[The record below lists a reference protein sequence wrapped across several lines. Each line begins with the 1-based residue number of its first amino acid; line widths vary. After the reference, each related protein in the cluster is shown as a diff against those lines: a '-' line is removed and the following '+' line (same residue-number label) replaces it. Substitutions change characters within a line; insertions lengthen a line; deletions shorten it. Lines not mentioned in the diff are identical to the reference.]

1 MKVMV
6 RTHGVMKLKELTDQ
20 RKQSNKLDYEL
31 GKLIAWS
38 NFLNNNKQPV
48 KWYPSNNEGTDVS
61 YNKLN
66 SPSEHF
72 SALGELKSYMDK
84 LNSKYNLNLKLLK
97 E

>member
-6 RTHGVMKLKELTDQ
+6 QTDGVMKLKELTDQ
-20 RKQSNKLDYEL
+20 LEQSNKLDYEL

-48 KWYPSNNEGTDVS
+48 KWYPANSEGTDIS

-72 SALGELKSYMDK
+72 SALKELKAYMDK
-84 LNSKYNLNLKLLK
+84 LNSKYNLDLQLQRK
-97 E
+97 